1 MIPRC
6 LYGVSLFVIIV
17 VICFLI
23 WDLALVVSG
32 PKVPKFRVDSLSV
45 SNFSYSDSSTTATGK
60 WNARFSIYNPNK
72 KYSISYNVVQS
83 KLLYNPKSDIVFDSE
98 LISEIRIPDFNQS
111 ARNETFID
119 VACAVRDAYRSSSFR
134 DIDVNSKISFNVRF
148 TANFKF
154 EVGIDGRVK
163 VLGSDTLKVHCEN
176 LVVSLA
182 LSNTIAF
189 MSGKLM
195 EPKNCKVF

>member
-1 MIPRC
+1 MSPRC
-6 LYGVSLFVIIV
+6 LYGVSLLVIMV
-17 VICFLI
+17 VICFVI
-23 WDLALVVSG
+23 WDLVVVISG

-45 SNFSYSDSSTTATGK
+45 SNFSYSDSSSTATGK
-60 WNARFSIYNPNK
+60 WNGRFSIYNPNK

-83 KLLYNPKSDIVFDSE
+83 TLLYNPKSDSFFDSE

-119 VACAVRDAYRSSSFR
+119 VAFAVRDAYRSSSFR

-154 EVGIDGRVK
+154 KAGRDGRAK
-163 VLGSDTLKVHCEN
+163 VWGSDTLKVHCEN

-195 EPKNCKVF
+195 QPKNCKVF

>member
-1 MIPRC
+1 MSPRS
-6 LYGVSLFVIIV
+6 LYGASLLIIMV
-17 VICFLI
+17 VICFVI
-23 WDLALVVSG
+23 WDLVLVISG
-32 PKVPKFRVDSLSV
+32 PKIPKFRVDSLSV
-45 SNFSYSDSSTTATGK
+45 SNFSYSDSSSTATGK

-72 KYSISYNVVQS
+72 KYSISYNVVHS
-83 KLLYNPKSDIVFDSE
+83 TLLYNPKSDVFFDSE
-98 LISEIRIPDFNQS
+98 LISKIRIPDFNQP

-119 VACAVRDAYRSSSFR
+119 VAFAVRDAYRSSSFR
-134 DIDVNSKISFNVRF
+134 DVDVNSKISFNVRF

-154 EVGIDGRVK
+154 KAGRDGRVK
-163 VLGSDTLKVHCEN
+163 VWGSDTLKVHCED

>member
-1 MIPRC
+1 M
-6 LYGVSLFVIIV
+6 V
-17 VICFLI
+17 VICFVI
-23 WDLALVVSG
+23 WDLVLVITG

-45 SNFSYSDSSTTATGK
+45 SNFSYSDSSSTATGK

-72 KYSISYNVVQS
+72 KYSISYDVVQS
-83 KLLYNPKSDIVFDSE
+83 TLLYNPKSDLFYDSE
-98 LISEIRIPDFNQS
+98 LISVIRIPDFNQS

-119 VACAVRDAYRSSSFR
+119 VAFAVRDAYRSSSFR

-148 TANFKF
+148 IANFKF
-154 EVGIDGRVK
+154 SADRGGRVK
-163 VLGSDTLKVHCEN
+163 NWGSDTLKVHCED

-195 EPKNCKVF
+195 EPKKCRVF